1 MKNFQFFI
9 FYLFSA
15 VLLYSCNDKQGKEVS
30 KAENKNTTISGIP
43 VYDFAEFEPLIKKED
58 GKIYV
63 INFWATWC
71 KPCIKELPAFE
82 AIRENYSSKG
92 VEVILTSL
100 DFSDKLDSQ
109 VIPFIE
115 KHNLQSRIVL
125 LDDVDSN
132 TWIPK
137 VDKEWSGAI
146 PATLIYNNNKRKFYE
161 RSFTYDELETELIT
175 FLQ

>member
-1 MKNFQFFI
+1 MKNFQIII
-9 FYLFSA
+9 FYIFFA
-15 VLLYSCNDKQGKEVS
+15 LLLSSCNDKKGKEVS
-30 KAENKNTTISGIP
+30 KVENETTTISGVP
-43 VYDFAEFEPLIKKED
+43 VYDFSEFEPLINKED

-82 AIRENYSSKG
+82 AIREKYESKG

-100 DFSDKLDSQ
+100 DFSEKLDSQ
-109 VIPFIE
+109 VLPFID

-137 VDKEWSGAI
+137 VDSEWSGAI
-146 PATLIYNNNKRKFYE
+146 PATLIYNKNQRKFYE
-161 RSFTYDELETELIT
+161 RSFTYDELETELKT
-175 FLQ
+175 FLK